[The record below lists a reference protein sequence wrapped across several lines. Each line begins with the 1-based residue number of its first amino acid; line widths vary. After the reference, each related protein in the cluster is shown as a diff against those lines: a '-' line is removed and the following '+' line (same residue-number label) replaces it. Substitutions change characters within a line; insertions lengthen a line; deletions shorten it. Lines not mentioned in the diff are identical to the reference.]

1 MSAAFHK
8 TLGRNVAEAVTLGSE
23 VKEFLERSGASGRAI
38 YKVRLAL
45 EEMVLNLIDHATGS
59 LTQRIDVRVDVE
71 PERVVIVIED
81 DGDPSVRV
89 RLEPTGPHF
98 DGATTTA
105 MPVVNAIP
113 GVVAAPPGVVNRMD
127 LPFVKGAHLLTRTT
141 PNPAE

>member
-81 DGDPSVRV
+81 DGDPFDIRSAPEFDKSRPLEERRPRGMGIQLVRSLADEIHYE
-89 RLEPTGPHF
+89 RLHSR
-98 DGATTTA
+98 
-105 MPVVNAIP
+105 
-113 GVVAAPPGVVNRMD
+113 NR
-127 LPFVKGAHLLTRTT
+127 LRLTVS
-141 PNPAE
+141 AER